1 MQQLARE
8 PSGQDWRLLLVPLLT
23 DGRPEYLKCF
33 LRDRRG
39 AGSQDDEAETG
50 SRFIIEV
57 ELSRLGPFQF
67 DGLARRKTIDLFIR
81 PPQDLSPDLRP
92 PLAATHPH
100 TLSAPGFPAAPA
112 F

>member
-23 DGRPEYLKCF
+23 DGRPDYLKCF

-50 SRFIIEV
+50 SQFIIEV
-57 ELSRLGPFQF
+57 ELSRLWPFQF
-67 DGLARRKTIDLFIR
+67 DGLDSRKSIDLVIR
-81 PPQDLSPDLRP
+81 TPQVLSQDMRIY
-92 PLAATHPH
+92 LAAIHDNTTSP
-100 TLSAPGFPAAPA
+100 PGFR
-112 F
+112 